1 MPHASNI
8 VFRLSQF
15 VSTTDGWSFANVIV
29 AYLLSATV
37 GLTPEPPF
45 LLIFVDLLVCGGF
58 TDDLTVS
65 TFTEE
70 LNVSNGMILFF
81 VTFTA
86 LAIRLLLRG
95 AMNEQ

>member
-8 VFRLSQF
+8 VFRLSSF

-37 GLTPEPPF
+37 GLTPEPPL

-65 TFTEE
+65 TFTE
-70 LNVSNGMILFF
+70 LNVSRGTILFF
-81 VTFTA
+81 VAFTA
-86 LAIRLLLRG
+86 LAIRLPFRG